1 MGVRRPVTMG
11 LIFGF
16 ILALWRNHLD
26 ARTIS
31 AATSRVGN
39 TIASATSRVD
49 IGAVHPTFSGRVGER
64 VPKRV
69 DPTPAVVRSSSTST
83 STSSDP
89 KPKLKPKVLPRV
101 DSSVNSA
108 PTVKAVDLTYPDPFA
123 HPLQPGCEPKA
134 PDPNLPG
141 PRRLDWIADP
151 LAIADADWPVN
162 CAGHTTLCDIL
173 RKTAIDREVL
183 AAVADSHAP
192 GIYEFVDGIKRLGV
206 ENFMIIAL
214 DDALHA
220 RLTNQG
226 VAAYRVNT
234 DAQGSHKISAQ
245 KFGIIQEFVER
256 GCSVL
261 LTDTDVAWMR
271 DPFPFLY
278 RDADVESMSDG
289 WDNSSAHGFLDLVD
303 DPAMG
308 PDGRRR
314 ARAFRVAALNS
325 GMWYVSATE
334 ASRRLMGK
342 FICFSILVL
351 AIGLTMFLFTAV
363 MAHRMATEDKLWD
376 QAGYN
381 LELWFASRDA
391 HGTAGATVR
400 VMDPLCFVNSKVMFR
415 FIRHNQPAL
424 SKENHQPV
432 RVFLYTYGQLYWR
445 IIEY

>member
-39 TIASATSRVD
+39 TIARGDVTRRHRRRASNVQRPCRRS
-49 IGAVHPTFSGRVGER
+49 HPEEGGPDTRGGQILIS
-64 VPKRV
+64 
-69 DPTPAVVRSSSTST
+69 ST

-89 KPKLKPKVLPRV
+89 KPKPKPKPKVLPSADSRV
-101 DSSVNSA
+101 THSA

-123 HPLQPGCEPKA
+123 HPLQPGCEPKT

-151 LAIADADWPVN
+151 LAIADEDWPVN

-226 VAAYRVNT
+226 VATYRVNT

-245 KFGIIQEFVER
+245 KFGIIKEFVER

-289 WDNSSAHGFLDLVD
+289 WDNSSAHGFLDTVD

-342 FICFSILVL
+342 LISISIYV
-351 AIGLTMFLFTAV
+351 
-363 MAHRMATEDKLWD
+363 RM
-376 QAGYN
+376 GN
-381 LELWFASRDA
+381 
-391 HGTAGATVR
+391 
-400 VMDPLCFVNSKVMFR
+400 
-415 FIRHNQPAL
+415 
-424 SKENHQPV
+424 
-432 RVFLYTYGQLYWR
+432 
-445 IIEY
+445 

>member
-49 IGAVHPTFSGRVGER
+49 IGAVHPTFSGRVGDR
-64 VPKRV
+64 SPKRV
-69 DPTPAVVRSSSTST
+69 DPTRAVVRSSTT

-89 KPKLKPKVLPRV
+89 KLKPKPKPKPKVPSASSADSRV
-101 DSSVNSA
+101 THSA

-123 HPLQPGCEPKA
+123 HPLQPGCEPKT

-151 LAIADADWPVN
+151 LAIADEDWPVN

-245 KFGIIQEFVER
+245 KFGIIKEFVER

-289 WDNSSAHGFLDLVD
+289 WDNSSAHGFLDTVD

-342 FICFSILVL
+342 FICIYSLR
-351 AIGLTMFLFTAV
+351 IGNWIDDVFCSQRSWRIVWPRRISCGTRLGITSSCGSRAGTRTAPR
-363 MAHRMATEDKLWD
+363 ARR
-376 QAGYN
+376 
-381 LELWFASRDA
+381 FASWTRSVSSTPRLCS
-391 HGTAGATVR
+391 GSFATTSR
-400 VMDPLCFVNSKVMFR
+400 R
-415 FIRHNQPAL
+415 
-424 SKENHQPV
+424 
-432 RVFLYTYGQLYWR
+432 
-445 IIEY
+445 

>member
-1 MGVRRPVTMG
+1 MG
-11 LIFGF
+11 LIFGC

-31 AATSRVGN
+31 AAHARVGN
-39 TIASATSRVD
+39 TINAATSRVD
-49 IGAVHPTFSGRVGER
+49 IGAVHPTFSARVGER
-64 VPKRV
+64 IPRRV
-69 DPTPAVVRSSSTST
+69 DPTRAVVRSSSS
-83 STSSDP
+83 STSSSDPNPNP
-89 KPKLKPKVLPRV
+89 KPKPKPKVLPRV
-101 DSSVNSA
+101 ESRVNSA

-123 HPLQPGCEPKA
+123 HPLQPGCEPKT

-162 CAGHTTLCDIL
+162 CEGHTTLCDIL

-245 KFGIIQEFVER
+245 KFGIIKEFVER

-342 FICFSILVL
+342 LICIYSLRMGNWFDDVV
-351 AIGLTMFLFTAV
+351 LFTAV

-432 RVFLYTYGQLYWR
+432 RVFLFSYGRL
-445 IIEY
+445 EY

>member
-39 TIASATSRVD
+39 TINAATSRVGD
-49 IGAVHPTFSGRVGER
+49 TGAVHPTFSARVGDR
-64 VPKRV
+64 IPKRV

-83 STSSDP
+83 SSDP
-89 KPKLKPKVLPRV
+89 KPKPKPKVLPSADSRV
-101 DSSVNSA
+101 THSA

-123 HPLQPGCEPKA
+123 HPLQPGCEPKT

-151 LAIADADWPVN
+151 LAIADENWPVN

-226 VAAYRVNT
+226 VATYRVNT

-245 KFGIIQEFVER
+245 KFGIIKEFVER

-289 WDNSSAHGFLDLVD
+289 WDNSSAHGFLDTVD

-342 FICFSILVL
+342 FICIFNSR
-351 AIGLTMFLFTAV
+351 IG
-363 MAHRMATEDKLWD
+363 
-376 QAGYN
+376 
-381 LELWFASRDA
+381 
-391 HGTAGATVR
+391 
-400 VMDPLCFVNSKVMFR
+400 
-415 FIRHNQPAL
+415 I
-424 SKENHQPV
+424 
-432 RVFLYTYGQLYWR
+432 
-445 IIEY
+445 

>member
-39 TIASATSRVD
+39 TIAPATSRVD
-49 IGAVHPTFSGRVGER
+49 TGAVHPTFSARVGDR
-64 VPKRV
+64 SPRRV
-69 DPTPAVVRSSSTST
+69 DPTPAVVRSSSSST

-89 KPKLKPKVLPRV
+89 KPKPKPKPKVLPRV
-101 DSSVNSA
+101 ESRVKSA
-108 PTVKAVDLTYPDPFA
+108 PTVKAVELTYPDPFA
-123 HPLQPGCEPKA
+123 HPLQPGCEPKT

-151 LAIADADWPVN
+151 LAIADEDWPVN

-226 VAAYRVNT
+226 VATYRVNT

-245 KFGIIQEFVER
+245 KFGIIKEFVER

-289 WDNSSAHGFLDLVD
+289 WDNSSAHGFLDTVD

-342 FICFSILVL
+342 FNHFY
-351 AIGLTMFLFTAV
+351 LF
-363 MAHRMATEDKLWD
+363 
-376 QAGYN
+376 
-381 LELWFASRDA
+381 
-391 HGTAGATVR
+391 
-400 VMDPLCFVNSKVMFR
+400 P
-415 FIRHNQPAL
+415 
-424 SKENHQPV
+424 
-432 RVFLYTYGQLYWR
+432 YGQLV
-445 IIEY
+445 

>member
-1 MGVRRPVTMG
+1 M
-11 LIFGF
+11 
-16 ILALWRNHLD
+16 
-26 ARTIS
+26 
-31 AATSRVGN
+31 
-39 TIASATSRVD
+39 
-49 IGAVHPTFSGRVGER
+49 
-64 VPKRV
+64 
-69 DPTPAVVRSSSTST
+69 
-83 STSSDP
+83 
-89 KPKLKPKVLPRV
+89 
-101 DSSVNSA
+101 
-108 PTVKAVDLTYPDPFA
+108 DLTYPDPFA
-123 HPLQPGCEPKA
+123 HPLQPGCEPKT

-151 LAIADADWPVN
+151 LAVADADWPVN
-162 CAGHTTLCDIL
+162 CEGHTTLCDIL

-245 KFGIIQEFVER
+245 KFGIIKEFVER

-342 FICFSILVL
+342 FFYL
-351 AIGLTMFLFTAV
+351 
-363 MAHRMATEDKLWD
+363 RM
-376 QAGYN
+376 GN
-381 LELWFASRDA
+381 
-391 HGTAGATVR
+391 
-400 VMDPLCFVNSKVMFR
+400 
-415 FIRHNQPAL
+415 
-424 SKENHQPV
+424 
-432 RVFLYTYGQLYWR
+432 
-445 IIEY
+445 

>member
-16 ILALWRNHLD
+16 IVALWRNHLD

-31 AATSRVGN
+31 AAQSRVGN
-39 TIASATSRVD
+39 TIASASSRVD
-49 IGAVHPTFSGRVGER
+49 TGAVHPTFSARVGDR
-64 VPKRV
+64 IPRRV
-69 DPTPAVVRSSSTST
+69 DPTPAVVRSST

-89 KPKLKPKVLPRV
+89 KPKPKPKVLPSADSRV
-101 DSSVNSA
+101 THSA

-123 HPLQPGCEPKA
+123 HPLQPGCEPKT

-151 LAIADADWPVN
+151 LAIADEDWPVN

-173 RKTAIDREVL
+173 RETAIDREVL

-245 KFGIIQEFVER
+245 KFGIIKEFVER

-289 WDNSSAHGFLDLVD
+289 WDNSSAHGFLDTVD

-342 FICFSILVL
+342 LISISIYVCMGNM
-351 AIGLTMFLFTAV
+351 IDDVFLFTAV

-432 RVFLYTYGQLYWR
+432 RVF
-445 IIEY
+445 

>member
-1 MGVRRPVTMG
+1 
-11 LIFGF
+11 
-16 ILALWRNHLD
+16 
-26 ARTIS
+26 
-31 AATSRVGN
+31 
-39 TIASATSRVD
+39 VD
-49 IGAVHPTFSGRVGER
+49 IGAVHPTFSGRVGDR
-64 VPKRV
+64 SPRRV
-69 DPTPAVVRSSSTST
+69 DPTLAVVRSSSST

-89 KPKLKPKVLPRV
+89 KLKPKPKPKPKVPTASSADSRV
-101 DSSVNSA
+101 KSA
-108 PTVKAVDLTYPDPFA
+108 PTVKAVELTYPDPFA
-123 HPLQPGCEPKA
+123 HPLQPGCEPKT

-151 LAIADADWPVN
+151 LAIADEDWPVN
-162 CAGHTTLCDIL
+162 CEGHTTLCDIL

-245 KFGIIQEFVER
+245 KFGIIKEFVER

-289 WDNSSAHGFLDLVD
+289 WDNSSAHGFLDTVD

-342 FICFSILVL
+342 FICFSILVW
-351 AIGLTMFLFTAV
+351 AIFLTMFFCSQ
-363 MAHRMATEDKLWD
+363 R
-376 QAGYN
+376 
-381 LELWFASRDA
+381 S
-391 HGTAGATVR
+391 
-400 VMDPLCFVNSKVMFR
+400 
-415 FIRHNQPAL
+415 
-424 SKENHQPV
+424 
-432 RVFLYTYGQLYWR
+432 WR
-445 IIEY
+445 IAWPQRISCGTRLGITSSCGSRAGTRTAPRARRFVSWTCCVSSTPRLCSGSFATTSRR